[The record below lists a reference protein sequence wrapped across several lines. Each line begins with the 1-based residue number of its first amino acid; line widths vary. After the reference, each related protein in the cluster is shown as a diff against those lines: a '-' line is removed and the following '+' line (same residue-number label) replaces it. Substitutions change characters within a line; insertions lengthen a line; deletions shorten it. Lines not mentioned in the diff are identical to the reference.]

1 MERSEKGALAP
12 FMLVAS
18 ALVGAL
24 SLLGL
29 IIIPVMTEPV
39 ADMRIEP
46 REQMLA
52 MGDTFTM
59 FLVVESKV
67 PVNVFAGEILFDTN
81 ILSVDSIEYNSSV
94 ADLWAERPWYD
105 SGAGTLN
112 FGGGTTKP
120 GGFIGVDTLLTITF
134 KTIHDGNGSVSLREP
149 RILLHNGLGIDA
161 AVKAPIDAVLTVEN
175 KTIDANLIQRS
186 SVGASYNV
194 VHEKPSADLNGDGR
208 QSIADMSMLLI
219 HLNSTDKRYD
229 LNQDGEVG
237 IADVSI
243 LLNAK

>member
-1 MERSEKGALAP
+1 MQKSEGGALAP
-12 FMLVAS
+12 FMLTAS
-18 ALVGAL
+18 AVVGAL

-29 IIIPVMTEPV
+29 IIIPIMTEPV

-46 REQMLA
+46 REQTLKE
-52 MGDTFTM
+52 GDSFTL

-120 GGFIGVDTLLTITF
+120 GGFSGVDTLLTITF
-134 KTIHDGNGSVSLREP
+134 KTIHDGKGTVSLREP
-149 RILLHNGLGIDA
+149 RIILHNGLGTDA
-161 AVKAPIDAVLTVEN
+161 TIKAPIDAVLTVEN
-175 KTIDANLIQRS
+175 KTVDANLIQRS

-194 VHEKPSADLNGDGR
+194 VHEKPSTDLNGDGR
-208 QSIADMSMLLI
+208 QGIADVSILMM
-219 HLNSTDKRYD
+219 HLRSTDSRYD
-229 LNQDGEVG
+229 LNQDGKVG